1 MPNACRRFRDKKKG
15 TLLRLRPLS
24 KKVRQEKGRLKMFL
38 KVLRIIS
45 GPIVGAVIG
54 YITNYIAVKM
64 LFRPYKEKRIGKIKI
79 PFTPGI
85 IPKRQAELAKAVG
98 KAVGE
103 NLFTENDLVSAFENI
118 SFDFNLPNSLTV
130 GEMLADTGTG
140 EQLKDKSVK
149 AIAQS
154 IYGEVVKTDVGKIIA
169 EQGKIAF
176 AEKKS
181 KLGMFAFMIS
191 DDLVEGL
198 AGELS
203 QKVNDYLS
211 ENAYGIIEEKVKD
224 KIELLS
230 DKKTSELCENELI
243 GELFNAVAKRVF
255 VEAVKN
261 NVKQI
266 NVSAVVET
274 KVNAM
279 DVKELEKLCMS
290 VMKKELSAVVNLGAL
305 IGFLLGIVNIF
316 I

>member
-1 MPNACRRFRDKKKG
+1 
-15 TLLRLRPLS
+15 
-24 KKVRQEKGRLKMFL
+24 MFL
-38 KVLRIIS
+38 KILRIIS

-118 SFDFNLPNSLTV
+118 SFDFNLSNDLTV
-130 GEMLADTGTG
+130 GEIFTRVETG
-140 EQLKDKSVK
+140 EQLKDKSIK

-154 IYGEVVKTDVGKIIA
+154 VYGEVVKTDVGKIIA
-169 EQGKIAF
+169 EQGKITF

-181 KLGMFAFMIS
+181 KLGMLAFMIS
-191 DDLVEGL
+191 DDLVDGL
-198 AGELS
+198 ADELS
-203 QKVNDYLS
+203 RKVNDYLS
-211 ENAYGIIEEKVKD
+211 ENGYEFIEEKVKE
-224 KIELLS
+224 KLELLS

-243 GELFNAVAKRVF
+243 GELFNTVAKRVF

-274 KVNAM
+274 KVNTM

>member
-1 MPNACRRFRDKKKG
+1 
-15 TLLRLRPLS
+15 
-24 KKVRQEKGRLKMFL
+24 MFL
-38 KVLRIIS
+38 KILKIIS
-45 GPIVGAVIG
+45 GPLIGAVIG

-98 KAVGE
+98 QAVGK
-103 NLFTENDLVSAFENI
+103 NLFTENDLINAFENI
-118 SFDFNLPNSLTV
+118 TFDF
-130 GEMLADTGTG
+130 
-140 EQLKDKSVK
+140 KSVLQGK
-149 AIAQS
+149 TLSGIFSATDN
-154 IYGEVVKTDVGKIIA
+154 GEDIKKRAVDILTQTVYDEVTRANVGSVIA

-181 KLGMFAFMIS
+181 KLGMLAFMVS
-191 DDLVEGL
+191 DDLINSVALGL
-198 AGELS
+198 SE
-203 QKVNDYLS
+203 KVNEYIS
-211 ENAYGIIEEKVKD
+211 NNGREFIEEKVNAKINSLTEKD
-224 KIELLS
+224 LS
-230 DKKTSELCENELI
+230 EICENELI
-243 GELFNAVAKRVF
+243 DGLLNSVVKRVF

-266 NVSAVVET
+266 NISAVVEA

>member
-1 MPNACRRFRDKKKG
+1 
-15 TLLRLRPLS
+15 
-24 KKVRQEKGRLKMFL
+24 MFL

-103 NLFTENDLVSAFENI
+103 NLFTENDLVAAFENI
-118 SFDFNLPNSLTV
+118 SFNFNVPNGLTV
-130 GEMLADTGTG
+130 GEMMASVESG
-140 EQLKDKSVK
+140 ERLKDKSVK

-154 IYGEVVKTDVGKIIA
+154 IYEEVIKTDVGKIIA
-169 EQGKIAF
+169 EQVKIAF

-181 KLGMFAFMIS
+181 GLGMFSFMIS
-191 DDLVEGL
+191 DDLVDGL
-198 AGELS
+198 ANELS
-203 QKVNDYLS
+203 QKVNDYLF
-211 ENAYGIIEEKVKD
+211 ENAYAIIEEKVNAKM
-224 KIELLS
+224 ELLS

-243 GELFNAVAKRVF
+243 GELFNAVAKNFF

-266 NVSAVVET
+266 NVSAVVEA

-279 DVKELEKLCMS
+279 DVKELEKLCLS

-305 IGFLLGIVNIF
+305 IGFLLGIINIF

>member
-1 MPNACRRFRDKKKG
+1 
-15 TLLRLRPLS
+15 
-24 KKVRQEKGRLKMFL
+24 MFL
-38 KVLRIIS
+38 KILKIIS
-45 GPIVGAVIG
+45 GPLIGAVIG

-103 NLFTENDLVSAFENI
+103 NLFTENDLVAAFENI
-118 SFDFNLPNSLTV
+118 SFNFNLSNDLTV
-130 GEMLADTGTG
+130 GEIFARAETG

-154 IYGEVVKTDVGKIIA
+154 VYNEVVKANAGKIIA

-181 KLGMFAFMIS
+181 KLGMLAFMIS
-191 DDLVEGL
+191 DDLVDGL
-198 AGELS
+198 ADELS
-203 QKVNDYLS
+203 RKVNGYLS
-211 ENAYGIIEEKVKD
+211 ENGYEFIEEKVKN
-224 KIELLS
+224 KINLLT
-230 DKKTSELCENELI
+230 DKKASEMCENELI
-243 GELFNAVAKRVF
+243 GELFNTVTKKVF

-266 NVSAVVET
+266 NISAVVEA
-274 KVNAM
+274 KVNLM
-279 DVKELEKLCMS
+279 DVKELEKLCNS

-305 IGFLLGIVNIF
+305 IGFLLGIINIF